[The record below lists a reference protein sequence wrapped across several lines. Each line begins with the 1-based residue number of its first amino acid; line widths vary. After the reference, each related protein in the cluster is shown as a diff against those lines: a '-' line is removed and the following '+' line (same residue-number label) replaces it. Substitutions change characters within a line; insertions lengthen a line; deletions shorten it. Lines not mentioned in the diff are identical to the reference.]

1 MMLINGGVRNGGG
14 PMRFSGGVA
23 AHSVAPETWSVY
35 SRRLA
40 FCAGPATVIGG
51 ASIANKSG
59 IPSGYLHPR
68 SWSMPI
74 KGGGMASRF
83 LINGTGTLS
92 PTGQAG
98 YPMTAPLDGS
108 GSISAGLTGAYLA
121 SVSITGSG
129 ALVVTITA
137 LADIDAD
144 LVGSGGVSG
153 ALAAAAGLSASIT
166 GAGDL
171 SGSAS
176 ASVAMVSAL
185 TGAGT
190 LGADGV
196 GAAILA
202 SALVGSGSV
211 AADAIGAFLASAG
224 LVGAGSIAVTLTAP
238 ASVAAALTGAGALV
252 VSLYAQGNMTAA
264 LGQDTAEVSPDAI
277 AAAVWAHGSALSLV
291 DAVDLIRKIS
301 DNRLEVDITGQ
312 RLVLYDDDGTTE
324 LRVWALGTDGGEA
337 IATAT
342 GVQTTR
348 GAPA

>member
-1 MMLINGGVRNGGG
+1 MLVNAGVRDGGG
-14 PMRFSGGVA
+14 PQRFFGGVTA
-23 AHSVAPETWSVY
+23 ASVERAKWGQQGAMIN
-35 SRRLA
+35 LH
-40 FCAGPATVIGG
+40 AGEATVIGG
-51 ASIANKSG
+51 ASISDRNG
-59 IPSGYLHPR
+59 RPGGYLHPR

-83 LINGTGTLS
+83 LINGEGTLS
-92 PTGQAG
+92 PVGQAG

-108 GSISAGLTGAYLA
+108 GSIAAGLTGAYLA
-121 SVSITGSG
+121 SVSITGTG

-137 LADIDAD
+137 LANVDAD
-144 LVGSGGVSG
+144 LVGSGDVTST
-153 ALAAAAGLSASIT
+153 LAAAAGLAASIT

-185 TGAGT
+185 TGTGT

-196 GAAILA
+196 GAAILV
-202 SALVGSGSV
+202 SALAGSGSV

-224 LVGAGSIAVTLTAP
+224 LTGAGTVAVTLTAP
-238 ASVAAALTGAGALV
+238 ASVAASLVGTGALA
-252 VSLYAQGNMTAA
+252 VSLYAQANMEAA
-264 LGQDTAEVSPDAI
+264 LGQDTTEVSPDAI

-291 DAVDLIRKIS
+291 AAVELIRQIS

-312 RLVLYDDDGTTE
+312 RLVLYDDDGVTE

-337 IATAT
+337 IATAA

-348 GAPA
+348 GAPT